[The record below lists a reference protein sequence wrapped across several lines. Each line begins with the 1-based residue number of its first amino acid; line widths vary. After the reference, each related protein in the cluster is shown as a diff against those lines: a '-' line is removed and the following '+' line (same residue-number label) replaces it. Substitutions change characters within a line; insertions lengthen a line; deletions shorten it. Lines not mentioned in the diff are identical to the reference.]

1 MPKMKSNRGAVKR
14 FSVTKS
20 GKVKHRS
27 MNRNHILTKKNTK
40 RQRHLRAD
48 GYLQNNAEA
57 RTIRTLIL
65 K

>member
-14 FSVTKS
+14 FKVTKS
-20 GKVKHRS
+20 GLVKHRQ

-40 RQRHLRAD
+40 RQRHLRAA
-48 GYLQNNAEA
+48 GILANNAEA
-57 RTIRTLIL
+57 RTIRTLIQ